1 MGATVTDPLVGRL
14 VDGRYEVVSRLARGG
29 MATVY
34 VAVDRRLDRDVALKV
49 MHPHLADGASGA
61 DFIARFRREART
73 AARLA
78 HPGLVSVFDQGV
90 DGETSYLTMELVTG
104 VNLRRRIGEQGALT
118 VGEALRIGEAV
129 LDALTAAHRNG
140 LVHRDVKPE
149 NVLLAAE
156 DDRVK
161 LADFGLARA
170 VTEVTSTTTGT
181 VLGTVAYL
189 APELVVRG
197 ASDARTDVYA
207 TGILLYEM
215 LTGRQP
221 FTGATPIQVAFQ
233 HVNSDV
239 PAPSDLVPWLPS
251 EVDEL
256 VGALTARDPADRPV
270 DAGAAL
276 ALLRRTRAA
285 LDPTVLSRRA
295 DASPAVPTQH
305 APESSDED
313 LSSAL
318 AGFGGEADGADRL
331 GVTAGRDEQVTTTLA
346 TVGAGST
353 VALPIGLGTAPGPTA
368 GGSGGSPGAADVV
381 APRSSRWRRWPALL
395 LAVLL
400 VGGIAYGGWWYV
412 EQGPGAYTTVPPITA
427 QSEQQALAVLA
438 SHGLHGVRT
447 EAYDDV
453 APAGQVFRADP
464 GVGQPVRKAGT
475 VTYTVSRGVDL
486 VTIPDGVVGAMQADA
501 EKALKAA
508 GLTVAYGPEQWHDTA
523 AVGSVLSA
531 TLPDGAAADPKAQ
544 VKRGTTVTLS
554 LSKGPAPVTVTT
566 VVGATLDQ
574 ATAQLAADGLKVAAS
589 EAFSDTVPA
598 GTVMDQS
605 PKAGT
610 TAHRGDTVQVT
621 VSKGPQLVQVPN
633 LRGTQYNDAANT
645 LAGLGLNVQ
654 RQNVLGGIFG
664 TVRDQSVPAGQSVPK
679 GTTITLTVV

>member
-118 VGEALRIGEAV
+118 VGETLRIGEAV

-215 LTGRQP
+215 LTGHQP

-251 EVDEL
+251 DVDEL
-256 VGALTARDPADRPV
+256 VAALTARDPADRPV

-285 LDPTVLSRRA
+285 LDPAVLGRHA
-295 DASPAVPTQH
+295 DVSPAFLTQH

-313 LSSAL
+313 LASAL
-318 AGFGGEADGADRL
+318 GGFGSEGDGGDRL
-331 GVTAGRDEQVTTTLA
+331 GVAAGRDEQVTTTLA
-346 TVGAGST
+346 TVNGAGST
-353 VALPIGLGTAPGPTA
+353 VALPIGLGTPVPGPTA
-368 GGSGGSPGAADVV
+368 GGSPAATGV
-381 APRSSRWRRWPALL
+381 ATPRRSRWRRWPALL

-427 QSEQQALAVLA
+427 KSEQQALAVLA
-438 SHGLHGVRT
+438 SRGLNGVRT

-464 GVGQPVRKAGT
+464 AVGQPVRKAGT

-508 GLTVAYGPEQWHDTA
+508 GLAVAYGPEQWHDTA

-544 VKRGTTVTLS
+544 VRRGTTVTLS
-554 LSKGPAPVTVTT
+554 LSKGAAPVTVTT

-574 ATAQLAADGLKVAAS
+574 ATAQLAADGLKAAAS

-598 GTVMDQS
+598 GTVTDQS
-605 PKAGT
+605 PKPGS

-621 VSKGPQLVQVPN
+621 VSKGPELVQVPN
-633 LRGTQYNDAANT
+633 LRGSQYTDAAKN
-645 LAGLGLNVQ
+645 LAALGLNVQ